1 MALSIQR
8 QWNAQI
14 AYALQAGGL
23 GDITTGTGIV
33 LPLNTGHGEMTMDAI
48 PSLQIRGDGLT
59 VRGRHGTQKTKGAYK
74 SELQAGNFDS
84 IFEAIMRGTWAPGG
98 SLGGSILINP
108 TAGNLVRRYFTV
120 EEFERDLTQS
130 ERYSNCV
137 WSMMTLSMK
146 PNQMIQCDL
155 DWVGTG
161 EVDGLVT
168 PVAPSFTTADLVLP
182 TATPMAAL
190 NATVEFSDLGIVL
203 DLLDWTLKLD
213 LKTTAPPVAAS
224 RFSPDVFD
232 GVLQVSGSVKVMRRD
247 LVPFVDA
254 IDETVVT
261 MSMLAQ
267 TPDAAQ
273 QLKFTIPQFT
283 FQQAVK
289 SDFKRDGGPLEVT
302 IPFPEALVGV
312 DDGTNISGSP
322 TMVVIE
328 RNT

>member
-14 AYALQAGGL
+14 AYALQTGL
-23 GDITTGTGIV
+23 GTVATGTGII

-48 PSLQIRGDGLT
+48 PSHQIRGDGLT
-59 VRGRHGTQKTKGAYK
+59 VRGRHGSQKTKGAYK
-74 SELQAGNFDS
+74 SELQSRNFDS
-84 IFEAIMRGTWAPGG
+84 IFEAVMRGTWAAGG
-98 SLGGSILINP
+98 SLGGQILVNP
-108 TAGNLVRRYFTV
+108 TQGNLVRRYFTV

-130 ERYSNCV
+130 ERYANCV
-137 WSMMTLSMK
+137 WSMVSLSMK
-146 PNQMIQCDL
+146 PNQMIQCDV
-155 DWVGTG
+155 DWIGTG

-168 PVAPSFTTADLVLP
+168 PAAPSFSTATLP
-182 TATPMAAL
+182 LATATPMAAL
-190 NATVEFSDLGIVL
+190 NATVEFSDLGVVL

-247 LVPFVDA
+247 LVPFIDA
-254 IDETVVT
+254 IAETVVT
-261 MSMLAQ
+261 MSMTAQ
-267 TPDAAQ
+267 TPDGSQ
-273 QLKFTIPQFT
+273 KLKFTIPQFT

-312 DDGTNISGSP
+312 DDGTNISGQP

-328 RNT
+328 RS